1 MNEEMMATSSPNSI
15 IDGKAYPF
23 TISRI
28 LAGLIDYALI
38 VAFTV
43 FITFQLGEEV
53 APNQFEL
60 NGAPVLIPVAFW
72 FLATVGMEIG
82 FDATIGN
89 MIMQL
94 RAIPINE
101 SGRSIT
107 TLESF
112 KRHLADPV
120 DICLLGL
127 VGILTIEN
135 TEMRQRL
142 GDVWAKTT
150 VVKKSWLLQI
160 HE

>member
-1 MNEEMMATSSPNSI
+1 MAMQMASSENTHLNS
-15 IDGKAYPF
+15 KAYPS

-28 LAGLIDYALI
+28 VAGLIDYALI

-43 FITFQLGEEV
+43 FITFVFGEEV

-94 RAIPINE
+94 RAIPISE
-101 SGRSIT
+101 SSRSIT

-112 KRHLADPV
+112 KRHLADPA

-150 VVKKSWLLQI
+150 VVKKSWLSKNQ
-160 HE
+160 E